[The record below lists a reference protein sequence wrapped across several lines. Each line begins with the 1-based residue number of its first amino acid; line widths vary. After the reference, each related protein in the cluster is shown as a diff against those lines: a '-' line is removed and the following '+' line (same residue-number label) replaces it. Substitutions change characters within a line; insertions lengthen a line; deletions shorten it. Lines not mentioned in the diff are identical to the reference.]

1 MISLYEDP
9 VFTFRF
15 EEDRLVDRFQ
25 LEGVPFGVL
34 VVVCQWA
41 ADAPDGA
48 GPELARWL
56 VGDGGWVTAMPP
68 LLVRAGG
75 GFVVRREAL

>member
-25 LEGVPFGVL
+25 LEGVPFGAL
-34 VVVCQWA
+34 VVVCQWYIQTN
-41 ADAPDGA
+41 
-48 GPELARWL
+48 AR
-56 VGDGGWVTAMPP
+56 
-68 LLVRAGG
+68 
-75 GFVVRREAL
+75 